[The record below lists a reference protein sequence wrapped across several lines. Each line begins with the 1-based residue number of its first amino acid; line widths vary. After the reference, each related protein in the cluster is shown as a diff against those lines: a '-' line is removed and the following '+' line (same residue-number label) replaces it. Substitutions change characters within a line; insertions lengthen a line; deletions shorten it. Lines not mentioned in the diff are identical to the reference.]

1 MNIGNFFFKYRSYT
15 PIPLAAVILYNAQLA
30 NAYVVLGL
38 ICIILGES
46 IRFWSVSYAGGITRT
61 TTVGAATLCTAGP
74 FAHTRNP
81 LYIGNML
88 MYNGIVLI
96 AGASNIFAILML
108 TWLFFIIQYFLIINL
123 EEQTLTRIFG
133 TTYLDYTKNV
143 PRIFPLLFRWE
154 SDDIRQ
160 PMTFLKTLRTEKR
173 TLQNVV
179 ILLII
184 IYIRYRLLQQ

>member
-15 PIPLAAVILYNAQLA
+15 PIPLAAVILFNAQFT

-38 ICIILGES
+38 LCISLGES

-61 TTVGAATLCTAGP
+61 TTVGATTLCTTGP

-88 MYNGIVLI
+88 IYNGIVLI

-108 TWLFFIIQYFLIINL
+108 TWLFFIIQYFLIINI

-133 TTYLDYTKNV
+133 ATYLDYTKNV
-143 PRIFPLLFRWE
+143 PRIFPRLFRWK
-154 SDDIRQ
+154 SDDNRQ
-160 PMTFLKTLRTEKR
+160 PMTLLKTLRSEKR
-173 TLQNVV
+173 TLQNIV
-179 ILLII
+179 IFLLII
-184 IYIRYRLLQQ
+184 FTRYHLLEQ

>member
-1 MNIGNFFFKYRSYT
+1 MKIGNFFFKYRSYT
-15 PIPLAAVILYNAQLA
+15 PIPLVAIILYNAQLA

-38 ICIILGES
+38 LCIILGES
-46 IRFWSVSYAGGITRT
+46 IRFWAVSYAGGITRT

-96 AGASNIFAILML
+96 AGANNILAMLML
-108 TWLFFIIQYFLIINL
+108 MWLFFIIQYFLIINL

-133 TTYLDYTKNV
+133 TTYTNYTKNV
-143 PRIFPLLFRWE
+143 PRLLPRLFRWK
-154 SDDIRQ
+154 SDDVRQ
-160 PMTFLKTLRTEKR
+160 PMTFLNTLRTEKR
-173 TLQNVV
+173 TLQN
-179 ILLII
+179 IIIFLII
-184 IYIRYRLLQQ
+184 IYIRYRILEQ

>member
-1 MNIGNFFFKYRSYT
+1 MKIGNFFFKYRSYT
-15 PIPLAAVILYNAQLA
+15 PIPLVAIILYNAQLA

-38 ICIILGES
+38 LCIILGEL
-46 IRFWSVSYAGGITRT
+46 IRFWAVSYAGGITRT
-61 TTVGAATLCTAGP
+61 TTVGAKTLCTAGP

-96 AGASNIFAILML
+96 AGANNILAMLML
-108 TWLFFIIQYFLIINL
+108 MWLFFIIQYFLIIHL

-133 TTYLDYTKNV
+133 TRYINYTKNV
-143 PRIFPLLFRWE
+143 PRLFPRLFRWK

-160 PMTFLKTLRTEKR
+160 PMTFLNTLNTEKR
-173 TLQNVV
+173 TLQNIV
-179 ILLII
+179 IFLII
-184 IYIRYRLLQQ
+184 IYIRHQILER

>member
-1 MNIGNFFFKYRSYT
+1 MKIGNLFFKYRSYT
-15 PIPLAAVILYNAQLA
+15 PIPLVTIILYNAQLA

-38 ICIILGES
+38 LCIILGES
-46 IRFWSVSYAGGITRT
+46 IRFWAVSYAGGITRT
-61 TTVGAATLCTAGP
+61 TTVGAKTLCTAGP

-96 AGASNIFAILML
+96 AGANNIYAMLML
-108 TWLFFIIQYFLIINL
+108 TWLFFIIQYFLIIHL

-133 TTYLDYTKNV
+133 TTYINYTKNV
-143 PRIFPLLFRWE
+143 PRLSPRLFRWK

-160 PMTFLKTLRTEKR
+160 PMTFLNTLNTEKR
-173 TLQNVV
+173 TLQNIV
-179 ILLII
+179 IFLII
-184 IYIRYRLLQQ
+184 IYIRHQILER

>member
-15 PIPLAAVILYNAQLA
+15 PIPLVAVILYNAQHA

-38 ICIILGES
+38 VCIIFGES
-46 IRFWSVSYAGGITRT
+46 IRFWAVSYAGGTTRT

-96 AGASNIFAILML
+96 AGASNILSMLML

-133 TTYLDYTKNV
+133 AAYLDYTKNV
-143 PRIFPLLFRWE
+143 PRTFPRLFRWKSE
-154 SDDIRQ
+154 DNRQ
-160 PMTFLKTLRTEKR
+160 PMTLLKTVRTEKR
-173 TLQNVV
+173 TLQNV
-179 ILLII
+179 LLFLII
-184 IYIRYRLLQQ
+184 IYSRYRLLEQ

>member
-15 PIPLAAVILYNAQLA
+15 PIPLAAVILYNAQLE

-38 ICIILGES
+38 ICITLGES
-46 IRFWSVSYAGGITRT
+46 IRFWSVSYAGGISST
-61 TTVGAATLCTAGP
+61 TSVGASTLCTAGP

-96 AGASNIFAILML
+96 AGASNIFAILIL

-133 TTYLDYTKNV
+133 ATYLDYTKNV
-143 PRIFPLLFRWE
+143 PRIFPRLFRWE

-160 PMTFLKTLRTEKR
+160 PMTFLKTFRTEKR

-179 ILLII
+179 IFLII
-184 IYIRYRLLQQ
+184 IYIRYLFLEQ

>member
-61 TTVGAATLCTAGP
+61 TTVGATTLCTAGP

-96 AGASNIFAILML
+96 AGASNILSMLML
-108 TWLFFIIQYFLIINL
+108 TWLFFTIQYFLIINL

-133 TTYLDYTKNV
+133 AAYLDYTKNV
-143 PRIFPLLFRWE
+143 PRTFPRLFRWKSE
-154 SDDIRQ
+154 DNRQ
-160 PMTFLKTLRTEKR
+160 PMTLLKTVRTEKR
-173 TLQNVV
+173 TLQNV
-179 ILLII
+179 LLFLII
-184 IYIRYRLLQQ
+184 IYSRYRLLEQ

>member
-15 PIPLAAVILYNAQLA
+15 PIPLAAVILFNAQFT

-38 ICIILGES
+38 LCIILGES

-61 TTVGAATLCTAGP
+61 TKVGATTLCTTGP

-88 MYNGIVLI
+88 IYNGIVLI

-108 TWLFFIIQYFLIINL
+108 TWVFFIIQYFLIINL
-123 EEQTLTRIFG
+123 EEKTLTEIFG
-133 TTYLDYTKNV
+133 ATYLDYKRNV
-143 PRIFPLLFRWE
+143 PRIFPRLFRWE

-173 TLQNVV
+173 TLQN
-179 ILLII
+179 IIIFLII
-184 IYIRYRLLQQ
+184 IYMRYHFLEQ

>member
-15 PIPLAAVILYNAQLA
+15 PLPLAVIIIYNAQYA

-38 ICIILGES
+38 LCIIFGES
-46 IRFWSVSYAGGITRT
+46 IRFWAVSYAGGITRT
-61 TTVGAATLCTAGP
+61 TTVGAAKLCTSGP
-74 FAHTRNP
+74 FSYTRNP

-96 AGASNIFAILML
+96 AGASNIFSMLML

-133 TTYLDYTKNV
+133 TAYLDYTKNV
-143 PRIFPLLFRWE
+143 PRLFPRLIRWK
-154 SDDIRQ
+154 SDDNRQ
-160 PMTFLKTLRTEKR
+160 PMTLLKTLHSEKR
-173 TLQNVV
+173 TLQNIV
-179 ILLII
+179 IFLII
-184 IYIRYRLLQQ
+184 IYTRYRFLEQ

>member
-15 PIPLAAVILYNAQLA
+15 PIPLAAVILYNAQHA
-30 NAYVVLGL
+30 NAYAILGL
-38 ICIILGES
+38 VCIVLGES
-46 IRFWSVSYAGGITRT
+46 IRFWAVSYAGGITRT
-61 TTVGAATLCTAGP
+61 TTVGAAMLCTAGP

-96 AGASNIFAILML
+96 AGASDIFAILML

-133 TTYLDYTKNV
+133 ATYLDYTKNV
-143 PRIFPLLFRWE
+143 PRIFPRLFRWK
-154 SDDIRQ
+154 SNDIRQ

-179 ILLII
+179 IFLII
-184 IYIRYRLLQQ
+184 IYIRYRLLEQ

>member
-15 PIPLAAVILYNAQLA
+15 PIPLAAVILYNAQHA
-30 NAYVVLGL
+30 NAYLVLGL
-38 ICIILGES
+38 VCIILGES

-61 TTVGAATLCTAGP
+61 TTVGATTLCTAGP

-96 AGASNIFAILML
+96 AGASNIFSILML

-123 EEQTLTRIFG
+123 EEQTYRRTNRILKFVFSIRSLFPTATQKTKMRSPQVG
-133 TTYLDYTKNV
+133 KSTTLHSHKD
-143 PRIFPLLFRWE
+143 
-154 SDDIRQ
+154 SQD
-160 PMTFLKTLRTEKR
+160 
-173 TLQNVV
+173 
-179 ILLII
+179 
-184 IYIRYRLLQQ
+184 

>member
-61 TTVGAATLCTAGP
+61 TTVGATTLCTAGP

-96 AGASNIFAILML
+96 AGASNILSMLML
-108 TWLFFIIQYFLIINL
+108 TWLFFIIQYYLIINL

-133 TTYLDYTKNV
+133 NTYLYYIKNV
-143 PRIFPLLFRWE
+143 PRLFPQLLRWK
-154 SDDIRQ
+154 SDDNRQ
-160 PMTFLKTLRTEKR
+160 PMTLLETLRTEKR

-179 ILLII
+179 IFLII
-184 IYIRYRLLQQ
+184 IYTRYRLLEQ

>member
-1 MNIGNFFFKYRSYT
+1 MATFFFKYRSYT
-15 PIPLAAVILYNAQLA
+15 PIPLVAIILYNAQLA

-38 ICIILGES
+38 LCIILGES
-46 IRFWSVSYAGGITRT
+46 IRFWAVSYAGGITRT

-96 AGASNIFAILML
+96 AGANNILAMLML

-133 TTYLDYTKNV
+133 TTYINYTKNV
-143 PRIFPLLFRWE
+143 PRLLPRLFRWK
-154 SDDIRQ
+154 SDDVRQ
-160 PMTFLKTLRTEKR
+160 PMTLLNTLRTEKR
-173 TLQNVV
+173 TLQNIV
-179 ILLII
+179 IFLII
-184 IYIRYRLLQQ
+184 IYIRYQILER

>member
-15 PIPLAAVILYNAQLA
+15 PIPLAAVILYNAQHA
-30 NAYVVLGL
+30 SAYVVLGL
-38 ICIILGES
+38 VCIILGES
-46 IRFWSVSYAGGITRT
+46 IRFWAVSYAGGITRT
-61 TTVGAATLCTAGP
+61 TTVGAAMLCTAGP

-96 AGASNIFAILML
+96 AGASNILSMLML
-108 TWLFFIIQYFLIINL
+108 TWLFFIIQYYLIINL

-133 TTYLDYTKNV
+133 NTYLYYIKNV
-143 PRIFPLLFRWE
+143 PRLFPQLLRWK
-154 SDDIRQ
+154 SDDNRQ
-160 PMTFLKTLRTEKR
+160 PMTLLETLRTEKR

-179 ILLII
+179 IFLII
-184 IYIRYRLLQQ
+184 IYTRYRLLEQ

>member
-15 PIPLAAVILYNAQLA
+15 PIPLVAVILYNAQLA

-38 ICIILGES
+38 IFIILGES

-61 TTVGAATLCTAGP
+61 TTVGATTLCTTGP

-88 MYNGIVLI
+88 IYNGIVLI
-96 AGASNIFAILML
+96 AGASNIFALLML

-133 TTYLDYTKNV
+133 ATYLDYTKNV
-143 PRIFPLLFRWE
+143 PRLSPRLFRWK
-154 SDDIRQ
+154 SDDNRQ
-160 PMTFLKTLRTEKR
+160 PMTLLKTLHSEKR
-173 TLQNVV
+173 TLQNIV
-179 ILLII
+179 IFLII
-184 IYIRYRLLQQ
+184 IYTRFRFLEQ

>member
-15 PIPLAAVILYNAQLA
+15 PIPLAAIILYNAQLT

-38 ICIILGES
+38 IFIILGES

-61 TTVGAATLCTAGP
+61 TMVGATTLCTAGP

-81 LYIGNML
+81 LYIGNIL

-96 AGASNIFAILML
+96 AGASNIFAILIL
-108 TWLFFIIQYFLIINL
+108 TWMFFIIQYFLIINL

-133 TTYLDYTKNV
+133 ATYLDYTKNV
-143 PRIFPLLFRWE
+143 PRIFPRIFRWE

-179 ILLII
+179 IFLII
-184 IYIRYRLLQQ
+184 IYIRYRLLEQ

>member
-15 PIPLAAVILYNAQLA
+15 SIPLVAVILYNAQLA

-61 TTVGAATLCTAGP
+61 TTVDATTLCTAGP
-74 FAHTRNP
+74 FAYTRNP

-96 AGASNIFAILML
+96 AGASNILSMLML
-108 TWLFFIIQYFLIINL
+108 TWLFLIIQYFLIINL
-123 EEQTLTRIFG
+123 EEQTLTKIFG
-133 TTYLDYTKNV
+133 ATYLDYTKNV

-179 ILLII
+179 IFLII
-184 IYIRYRLLQQ
+184 IYIRYRLLEQ

>member
-15 PIPLAAVILYNAQLA
+15 PIPLVAVILYNAQHA

-38 ICIILGES
+38 VCIIFGES
-46 IRFWSVSYAGGITRT
+46 IRFWAVSYAGGTTRT
-61 TTVGAATLCTAGP
+61 TTVGAATLCTVGP

-133 TTYLDYTKNV
+133 ATYLDYTKNV

-160 PMTFLKTLRTEKR
+160 PMTFLKTLHTEKR

-179 ILLII
+179 IFLII
-184 IYIRYRLLQQ
+184 IYIRYRLLEQ

>member
-15 PIPLAAVILYNAQLA
+15 PIPLAAVILYNAQHA
-30 NAYVVLGL
+30 NAYAVLGL
-38 ICIILGES
+38 VCIVLGES
-46 IRFWSVSYAGGITRT
+46 IRFWAVSYAGGRTRT
-61 TTVGAATLCTAGP
+61 TTAGAATLCTAGP

-96 AGASNIFAILML
+96 AGASNILSMLML

-123 EEQTLTRIFG
+123 EEQTLTKIFG
-133 TTYLDYTKNV
+133 ATYLDYTKNV
-143 PRIFPLLFRWE
+143 PRIFPRLFRWE

-160 PMTFLKTLRTEKR
+160 PMTFLKTFRTEKR

-179 ILLII
+179 IFLII
-184 IYIRYRLLQQ
+184 IYIRYLFLEQ

>member
-15 PIPLAAVILYNAQLA
+15 PIPLVAVILYNAQLA

-61 TTVGAATLCTAGP
+61 TTVGATTLCTAGP

-88 MYNGIVLI
+88 MYNGCL
-96 AGASNIFAILML
+96 L
-108 TWLFFIIQYFLIINL
+108 
-123 EEQTLTRIFG
+123 
-133 TTYLDYTKNV
+133 YTSPS
-143 PRIFPLLFRWE
+143 PR
-154 SDDIRQ
+154 D
-160 PMTFLKTLRTEKR
+160 
-173 TLQNVV
+173 
-179 ILLII
+179 
-184 IYIRYRLLQQ
+184 

>member
-15 PIPLAAVILYNAQLA
+15 PIPLAAIILYNAQLA

-38 ICIILGES
+38 LCIILGES
-46 IRFWSVSYAGGITRT
+46 IRFWAVSYAGGITRT
-61 TTVGAATLCTAGP
+61 TTVGATMLCTAGP

-96 AGASNIFAILML
+96 AGASNIFSILML

-133 TTYLDYTKNV
+133 STYLDYTKNV
-143 PRIFPLLFRWE
+143 PRLFPRLFRWK
-154 SDDIRQ
+154 SDDNRQ
-160 PMTFLKTLRTEKR
+160 PMTLLNTLRSEKR
-173 TLQNVV
+173 TLQNIV
-179 ILLII
+179 LFLII
-184 IYIRYRLLQQ
+184 IYTRYRLLEQ